1 MAQKKSN
8 LPIGYTP
15 PKRGERIKASDI
27 QGIAKAVKRLTRRG
41 GEGYQTAFPSA
52 TFLPFQIYT
61 GFEIPEGETE
71 PQIFLGAY
79 PGTLGTDAIDLIRQ
93 YSPTEDT
100 WYLQARIEIDADSGE
115 TLDPAVEFV
124 TTMGTNTGVL
134 FHLQLGS
141 IEVDASGN
149 PQNNTILQNNYGP
162 IQVVKYGGITEKW
175 NVVLY

>member
-27 QGIAKAVKRLTRRG
+27 QGIAKAVKRLTRQG

-61 GFEIPEGETE
+61 GLEIPEGETE
-71 PQIFLGAY
+71 SQIFIGAY
-79 PGTLGTDAIDLIRQ
+79 PGTLEVEVFDDVKE
-93 YSPTEDT
+93 YSPTTGT
-100 WYLQARIEIDADSGE
+100 WYLQARIEIDPDTGE
-115 TLDPAVEFV
+115 TIDKAVEFV

-134 FHLQLGS
+134 FHLQIGS
-141 IEVDASGN
+141 IQVDVSGT
-149 PQNNTILQNNYGP
+149 PQNNTISQTNYGP
-162 IQVVKYGGITEKW
+162 IQVVKYGGIVQKW